1 MDDCRVFGDWLKV
14 MEAEISDA
22 SPDQSNVT
30 VTKEE
35 FRRCE
40 VSHKSFGDWL
50 KVMEAEIS
58 DASPDQS
65 NVTVTKEEFRR
76 CEVCHESFFELLCH
90 LTSKWNG
97 SLPHFVR
104 GGSRVSRKGV

>member
-1 MDDCRVFGDWLKV
+1 MLHFICLSRIEETWSLWQGLMDDCRVFGDWLKV

-40 VSHKSFGDWL
+40 VSHKFFGDWL

-58 DASPDQS
+58 DSSPDQS

-76 CEVCHESFFELLCH
+76 CEVSHEAFFEHLCH
-90 LTSKWNG
+90 
-97 SLPHFVR
+97 
-104 GGSRVSRKGV
+104 